1 MFTILSQ
8 AFNRTARNWK
18 MVLTVFIVNISLGL
32 ILAAPLYNVLQSE
45 AEGSLEFNKLV
56 NGFDLTV
63 IIDFLNKNGKSLPRF
78 WLLGFVLSLIY
89 LVLNIFF
96 AGGILSQFALRGT
109 FRLNEFLKNSAKYFG
124 KFLFVFLIEFVAL
137 LGVCIVSFIFIG
149 VSLIASDGSTEPVQM
164 AWLTPSLL
172 ASGFLF
178 TVVLNI
184 GNYSKVILFKN
195 LSLNVWLGFWKATNY
210 IFQNFKTMRIY
221 WAIVAVAVILVL
233 VYLFLESAIG
243 MNSAFKIF
251 IMFIVQQA
259 FVFGRVFMKMWM
271 LSGAFEYLTLKPVPI
286 APSPIFVVS
295 DSNETSDSIE
305 NKLSE

>member
-32 ILAAPLYNVLQSE
+32 TLAAPLYNVLQSE
-45 AEGSLEFNKLV
+45 AEGSLEFSKLV
-56 NGFDLTV
+56 AGFDLTV
-63 IIDFLNKNGKSLPRF
+63 IIDFLNKHGKALPRF

-89 LVLNIFF
+89 LVLNLFF

-109 FRLNEFLKNSAKYFG
+109 FRINEFLKNSTKYFS
-124 KFLFVFLIEFVAL
+124 KFLLVFLIEFVAL

-172 ASGFLF
+172 LSGFLF

-184 GNYSKVILFKN
+184 GNYAKVVLFKN
-195 LSLNVWLGFWKATNY
+195 FSLNAWLGFWKATNY
-210 IFQNFKTMRIY
+210 IFHNFKTMRIY
-221 WAIVAVAVILVL
+221 WAIMVVAVILVL

-251 IMFIVQQA
+251 VMFIVQQF

-286 APSPIFVVS
+286 APSPKMIVS
-295 DSNETSDSIE
+295 APNETSDNIE

>member
-32 ILAAPLYNVLQSE
+32 LLAAPLYNVLQSE

-63 IIDFLNKNGKSLPRF
+63 IIDFLSKHGKTLPRF

-89 LVLNIFF
+89 LMLNIFF
-96 AGGILSQFALRGT
+96 AGGILSQFASRGT
-109 FRLNEFLKNSAKYFG
+109 FRINEFLKNSTRYFG
-124 KFLFVFLIEFVAL
+124 KFLLVFLIELIAL
-137 LGVCIVSFIFIG
+137 LAVCIVSFIFLG
-149 VSLIASDGSTEPVQM
+149 VSLIASENSTEPVQM

-172 ASGFLF
+172 LSGFLF

-184 GNYSKVILFKN
+184 GNYAKVILFKN

-210 IFQNFKTMRIY
+210 IFHNFKTMRIY
-221 WAIVAVAVILVL
+221 WAILVVAVILVL

-243 MNSAFKIF
+243 MNTAFRIF

-259 FVFGRVFMKMWM
+259 FVFGRVFMKIWM
-271 LSGAFEYLTLKPVPI
+271 FSGTFEYLTLKPVPI
-286 APSPIFVVS
+286 AQSPVITVS
-295 DSNETSDSIE
+295 EPNEATGDTE

>member
-8 AFNRTARNWK
+8 AFNRTARNLK
-18 MVLTVFIVNISLGL
+18 MVLTVFIVNIALGL
-32 ILAAPLYNVLQSE
+32 ILAVPLYNVLQVE
-45 AEGSLEFNKLV
+45 ADSSIEFNRLI

-63 IIDFLNKNGKSLPRF
+63 IIDFLNKSGKSLPPF

-109 FRLNEFLKNSAKYFG
+109 FRISEFLKNSMQYFG
-124 KFLFVFLIEFVAL
+124 RFFLVFLIEAVAL
-137 LGVCIVSFIFIG
+137 VGVCIVAFILLG
-149 VSLIASDGSTEPVQM
+149 VSLIASGDSTEPVQM

-172 ASGFLF
+172 VSGFLF

-184 GNYSKVILFKN
+184 GNYAKVILFKN
-195 LSLNVWLGFWKATNY
+195 LSLNAWLGFWKATSY

-221 WAIVAVAVILVL
+221 WAILVVAVILVL

-243 MNSAFKIF
+243 MNSALKIF
-251 IMFIVQQA
+251 VMFIVQQA

-286 APSPIFVVS
+286 PPSPVLVVS
-295 DSNETSDSIE
+295 GSTETADNTS

>member
-32 ILAAPLYNVLQSE
+32 LLAAPLYNVLQSE

-63 IIDFLNKNGKSLPRF
+63 IIDFLSKHGKTLPRF

-89 LVLNIFF
+89 LMLNIFF
-96 AGGILSQFALRGT
+96 AGGILSQFASRGT
-109 FRLNEFLKNSAKYFG
+109 FRINEFLKNSTRYFG
-124 KFLFVFLIEFVAL
+124 KFLLVFLIELIAL
-137 LGVCIVSFIFIG
+137 LAVCIVSFIFLG
-149 VSLIASDGSTEPVQM
+149 VSLIASENSTEPVQM

-172 ASGFLF
+172 LSGFLF

-184 GNYSKVILFKN
+184 GNYAKVILFKN
-195 LSLNVWLGFWKATNY
+195 FSLNVWLGFWKATNY
-210 IFQNFKTMRIY
+210 IFHNFKTMRIY
-221 WAIVAVAVILVL
+221 WAILVVAVILVL

-243 MNSAFKIF
+243 MNTAFRIF

-259 FVFGRVFMKMWM
+259 FVFGRVFMKIWM
-271 LSGAFEYLTLKPVPI
+271 FSGTFEYLTLKPVPI
-286 APSPIFVVS
+286 AQSPVITVS
-295 DSNETSDSIE
+295 EPNEATGDTE